1 MMKIPYSM
9 LLAAALSLG
18 LGSAGGP
25 ATAAQ
30 PGPSLEQR
38 LERLERILRN
48 QSLADIIL
56 QLQQLQQEVRQLRGE
71 VELQSHTLDELS
83 KRQRDLYLDIDQRLS
98 NLHQAPAEPAPSGPE
113 PAFAGAVPDSAAAAP
128 SPTGERVVEPAPE
141 AASPEPAPALA
152 ATPPDPK
159 QESEA
164 YQAAFNL
171 LKQGRYQDSI
181 RAFRDFLSQYPGGSY
196 EDNAQYWLGE
206 ASYVSRDYDTAL
218 TEFTKVVERYPDSS
232 KVAGALLKSGYI
244 YYEKQQWQQAREL
257 FDRVNSQYPGSTEA
271 RLAEKRL
278 ERMQK
283 EGH

>member
-9 LLAAALSLG
+9 VLAAALSFG

-25 ATAAQ
+25 AMAAQ

-98 NLHQAPAEPAPSGPE
+98 NLHEAPAAPASSEWEPA
-113 PAFAGAVPDSAAAAP
+113 AAAVVPDSAAAA
-128 SPTGERVVEPAPE
+128 PTGERVVEPAPE
-141 AASPEPAPALA
+141 ATSPEPALA

-244 YYEKQQWQQAREL
+244 YYEKKQWQQAREL
-257 FDRVNSQYPGSTEA
+257 FDRVKSQYPGSTEA

-283 EGH
+283 EGR